1 MAVAEDLA
9 KTTSLCPECL
19 EPVPGRY
26 KEVDGCVELERT
38 CPEHG
43 TVSPVV
49 WQDAEHWQ
57 WAGQHAPDPIDQGE
71 LQVLNDHACLAV
83 VEVTQRCNLECPY
96 CFAASGPHGEHRS
109 TDEVVGLLDVVARD
123 GGPRPIQFSGG
134 EPTIRDDL
142 PELIKAAGQRGFE
155 HIEVNTNGIRLAR
168 DPGYAQALKDAG
180 VTAVYL
186 QFDGWEPE
194 TYQATRDRA
203 NLPEIKADAIE
214 ACGQAG
220 LPVILVCT
228 VVPGVNEH
236 ELGDI
241 VTFALANQDVV
252 RSVNLQPVAHVGRY
266 AKNDGRFSLDEVAR
280 VLAEE
285 LDWLEPRD
293 FRPVPCCSAY
303 CQSATALLPDG
314 QGGAVPLTRYVDDEL
329 WDQLSGLV
337 DEADWMELL
346 AGTPDAQDRSAFV
359 AACCGVEVPGGA
371 EALIDD
377 VLPVGIT
384 GFMDADVGD
393 VDRLGQCCIAV
404 PTHEDGL
411 VPFCAY
417 NMTTRDG
424 RYKFREERGWEG
436 RQDTDPPTSQDKD
449 QDDIPAKP
457 PEARTG

>member
-1 MAVAEDLA
+1 MTEDLA
-9 KTTSLCPECL
+9 QTTSLCPDCL
-19 EPVPGRY
+19 DPVPGRY
-26 KEVDGCVELERT
+26 KVVDGRIELERT

-43 TVSPVV
+43 TASPVV
-49 WQDAEHWQ
+49 WHDAEHWR
-57 WAGQHAPDPIDQGE
+57 WAGEHAPEPIDQGD

-83 VEVTQRCNLECPY
+83 VEVTQRCNLECSY

-109 TDEVVGLLDVVARD
+109 TDEILDLLDVVARD
-123 GGPRPIQFSGG
+123 GSPRPIQFSGG

-142 PELIKAAGQRGFE
+142 PDLVEAAHERGFD

-168 DPGYAQALKDAG
+168 DLTYAPALKEAG
-180 VTAVYL
+180 VTAIYL
-186 QFDGWEPE
+186 QFDGFEPE

-203 NLPEIKADAIE
+203 DLPGIKADAID
-214 ACGQAG
+214 ACREAG

-241 VTFALANQDVV
+241 VTYALANQEVI

-280 VLAEE
+280 VLSEQ
-285 LDWLEPRD
+285 LGWLEPRD
-293 FRPVPCCSAY
+293 LRPVPCCSAY

-314 QGGAVPLTRYVDDEL
+314 DGGAVPLTRYVDDAL
-329 WDQLSGLV
+329 WDQLAGLV
-337 DEADWMELL
+337 DERDWMELL

-359 AACCGVEVPGGA
+359 AACCGIEVPGGA
-371 EALIDD
+371 ETLIEEI
-377 VLPVGIT
+377 LPVGIT
-384 GFMDADVGD
+384 GFMDADAAD

-404 PTHEDGL
+404 PTHEDGM

-424 RYKFREERGWEG
+424 RYKFREERSWAG
-436 RQDTDPPTSQDKD
+436 RRDTEPPTREGDT
-449 QDDIPAKP
+449 PAKP
-457 PEARTG
+457 PEASPG